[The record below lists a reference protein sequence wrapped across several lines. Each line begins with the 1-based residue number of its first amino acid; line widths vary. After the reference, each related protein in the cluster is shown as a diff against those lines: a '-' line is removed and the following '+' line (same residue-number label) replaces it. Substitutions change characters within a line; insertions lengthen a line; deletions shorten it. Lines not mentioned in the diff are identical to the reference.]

1 MIQGESAAIALCV
14 AGMRAEAA
22 GRAAEARDCYLQAWE
37 ASRDEIDAC
46 AAAHYLAR
54 QAADAAEALRWNQEA
69 LRRADAAGAERASAF
84 YPSLHLNL
92 GWSWEQLGD
101 AGAALACYRRAA
113 ASLAALPP
121 QARDHG
127 LAASLAEKLAR
138 LGADPDVAGD

>member
-1 MIQGESAAIALCV
+1 MADGSGSAAIALCM

-22 GRAAEARDCYLQAWE
+22 GDHAAARECYEQAWT
-37 ASRDEIDAC
+37 ASADALDAC

-54 QAADAAEALRWNQEA
+54 QAADPAEALRWNQQA
-69 LRRADAAGAERASAF
+69 LRSADAADVEQVAAF

-101 AGAALACYRRAA
+101 QAAALSCYRRAA

-121 QARDHG
+121 QSRDQG
-127 LAASLAEKLAR
+127 LEASLREKLAR
-138 LGADPDVAGD
+138 LEAAPER